1 MIYFKKH
8 ATENGDIIAMCDSEL
23 IDKVLQ
29 EGAIELNIKDYSS
42 FYKGELISP
51 EEAKELIIPK
61 EIFSANVVGSKSVE
75 VAMGSSI
82 IEKGHI
88 KTIKSVPYA
97 QAFKVK

>member
-8 ATENGDIIAMCDSEL
+8 KTENGAIIAMCDSEL

-29 EGAIELNIKDYSS
+29 EGVIELNIKDYSS
-42 FYKGELISP
+42 FYKGELIS
-51 EEAKELIIPK
+51 EAEAKGQIDPK
-61 EIFSANVVGSKSVE
+61 EIYSANVVGSKSVE
-75 VAMGSSI
+75 IAMKSSI
-82 IEKGHI
+82 IEKGHV